1 MPKTFILTVEPLDDI
16 DPEAL
21 DWSEDEDEDRDEDG
35 DDLDP
40 DLLAACL
47 EGIAHVI
54 RSGR

>member
-1 MPKTFILTVEPLDDI
+1 MPRTFILTVTPLDDI
-16 DPEAL
+16 DLEGL
-21 DWSEDEDEDRDEDG
+21 DWSADEDE

-40 DLLAACL
+40 DLLATCL

>member
-16 DPEAL
+16 DPAAL
-21 DWSEDEDEDRDEDG
+21 DWSEAEDEDG